1 MKVDNNLVVFRLCDH
16 RHSLWKMR
24 RMDMTKQN
32 KAYKFRL
39 YPTEEQAHLIRKTF
53 GCVRFVYNK
62 MLVERKVVYGKY
74 KENKKELQKQKFPT
88 PAKYKAQYEW
98 LKEVDSLA
106 LANAQLNLQAAY
118 KNFFSGQ
125 NDFPT
130 FKSKKSRKSYT
141 TNRVNGN
148 IMLFHGYIKL
158 PKLKMVK
165 LKQHRE
171 IPQNRI
177 IKSCTISM
185 TPTGKYYVSI
195 LTEYEKEIT
204 PKEVERV
211 VGLDFAMAELYVSSE
226 DEKANYPRFY
236 RQMLDRLAKAQRV
249 LARRVKDSERWNKQ
263 RIRVAKLHEKVAN
276 QCENFLH
283 HKSKELATSFDVV
296 AIEDLH
302 MKGMS
307 RALRFG
313 KSIADNG
320 WRMFTTFLAY
330 KLQEQ
335 GKQLVKIDKWFPST
349 KMCSRCGNKKEMPL
363 CERTYACSCGL
374 AISRDYN
381 AAINIKKE
389 ALRLLALV

>member
-1 MKVDNNLVVFRLCDH
+1 
-16 RHSLWKMR
+16 
-24 RMDMTKQN
+24 MTKHN

-39 YPTEEQAHLIRKTF
+39 YPTEEQANLIRKTF

-62 MLVERKVVYGKY
+62 MLAERKKVYEKY
-74 KENKKELQKQKFPT
+74 KENKEELKKQKFPT
-88 PAKYKAQYEW
+88 PAKYKVKYEW

-106 LANAQLNLQAAY
+106 LANAQLNLQTAY

-125 NDFPT
+125 SDFPT

-158 PKLKMVK
+158 PKLKLVR

-171 IPQNRI
+171 IPQNHI
-177 IKSCTISM
+177 IKSCTISL
-185 TPTGKYYVSI
+185 TSTGKYYVSV
-195 LTEYEKEIT
+195 LTEYEKEIVQ
-204 PKEVERV
+204 KEVESV
-211 VGLDFAMAELYVSSE
+211 VDFAMAELYVSSE

-236 RQMLDRLAKAQRV
+236 RQMLNRLAKAQRV
-249 LARRVKDSERWNKQ
+249 LARRVKGSVRWNKQ
-263 RIRVAKLHEKVAN
+263 RICVAKLHEKVAN
-276 QCENFLH
+276 QRKNFLH
-283 HKSKELATSFDVV
+283 HKSKELAKNFDVV

-313 KSIADNG
+313 KSVADNG

-335 GKQLVKIDKWFPST
+335 GKQLVKVDGWFPST
-349 KMCSRCGNKKEMPL
+349 KMCSNCGNRKDML
-363 CERTYACSCGL
+363 LSERTYECSCGL
-374 AISRDYN
+374 TISRDYN
-381 AAINIKKE
+381 AAINIKRE
-389 ALRLLALV
+389 AIRLLASDSVNTFGTRVLARLS